1 MGVGDPILVGN
12 PNRGDVGFGDAT
24 ILSADPRSAL
34 DCVLY
39 VEPMNH
45 RDGNAIIGRS
55 WGATPSGGWA
65 IQALGDIV
73 WSDGLLAFGRTAI
86 MAEGNQFGAIVSGDD
101 AVTANGRLAGVRA
114 SAPGDDGNGQAVGVG
129 VASSGSL
136 TGVDATGGTTGV
148 AGRGATVGVQGGSD
162 NGIGVHGVS
171 QGGTGVAAEGATGVA
186 AHASGTAVQATATG
200 GVASFAVS
208 AAADQGTAVRAWS
221 GSNRAVDARSEKGD
235 GIYVTAGRVGVA
247 AWSDEAIGVMGSA
260 TGPNPLNVVR
270 AGVLGQ
276 TDTYAGVRGQSDSGN
291 GVEAVT
297 QKGTALRAH
306 ADAGGTGA
314 YVTAEVDPA
323 TGTPGLPL
331 LVEATRTGVTQ
342 LPAAARFVG
351 HVEIS
356 GDLIVVGGAKSA
368 AAAMPDGA
376 HLRVYCTEMPEAW
389 IEDAGEAQ
397 LIDGVGEVAIDE
409 RLAAIADTGDY
420 QVFLSPYAP
429 VHAYVARRDAGSFE
443 IRVAGEKH
451 HRSVACGWRLLA
463 RRRDVTAERFAPFTP
478 AEAAVTGAGTGPLDP
493 VDVEHPP
500 FERHPR
506 LDVPAPVGASAAPEQ
521 PRMPEAP
528 ARRRD

>member
-1 MGVGDPILVGN
+1 MLEIQSSSATRTAVI
-12 PNRGDVGFGDAT
+12 VGFGDAT

-86 MAEGNQFGAIVSGDD
+86 MAQGNQFGAIVSGDD

-171 QGGTGVAAEGATGVA
+171 REAPASPPRVRPASPPRRAGRPFRRRPQAAWR
-186 AHASGTAVQATATG
+186 
-200 GVASFAVS
+200 SFAVS
-208 AAADQGTAVRAWS
+208 AVADQGTAVRAWS

-235 GIYVTAGRVGVA
+235 GIYVTAGRTGVA

-260 TGPNPLNVVR
+260 TGPNPLNIVR

-276 TDTYAGVRGQSDSGN
+276 SDTYAGVRGQSDP
-291 GVEAVT
+291 E
-297 QKGTALRAH
+297 
-306 ADAGGTGA
+306 
-314 YVTAEVDPA
+314 
-323 TGTPGLPL
+323 PGS
-331 LVEATRTGVTQ
+331 TR
-342 LPAAARFVG
+342 
-351 HVEIS
+351 
-356 GDLIVVGGAKSA
+356 
-368 AAAMPDGA
+368 
-376 HLRVYCTEMPEAW
+376 
-389 IEDAGEAQ
+389 
-397 LIDGVGEVAIDE
+397 
-409 RLAAIADTGDY
+409 
-420 QVFLSPYAP
+420 
-429 VHAYVARRDAGSFE
+429 
-443 IRVAGEKH
+443 
-451 HRSVACGWRLLA
+451 
-463 RRRDVTAERFAPFTP
+463 
-478 AEAAVTGAGTGPLDP
+478 
-493 VDVEHPP
+493 
-500 FERHPR
+500 
-506 LDVPAPVGASAAPEQ
+506 
-521 PRMPEAP
+521 
-528 ARRRD
+528 